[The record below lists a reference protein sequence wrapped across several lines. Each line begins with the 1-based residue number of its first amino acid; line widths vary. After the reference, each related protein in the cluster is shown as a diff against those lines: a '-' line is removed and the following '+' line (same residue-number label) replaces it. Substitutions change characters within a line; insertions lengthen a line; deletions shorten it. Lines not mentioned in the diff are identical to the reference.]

1 MSTTDTTDVEA
12 YDALPTEPD
21 QTGGYHPTEVL
32 YVKIAI
38 ILALITAAEISTYL
52 VDWGPAHLPA
62 LMVMMVVKFALVIG
76 FFMHLRFDNRIF
88 TWVFIAG
95 LALAVAVYIVMI
107 TTFRYWQN
115 L

>member
-1 MSTTDTTDVEA
+1 MSTTDALTDEA
-12 YDALPTEPD
+12 YEALPTEPD
-21 QTGGYHPTEVL
+21 QTGTHHPTELL
-32 YVKIAI
+32 YVKVAI
-38 ILALITAAEISTYL
+38 VLALITAAEISTYL

-62 LMVMMVVKFALVIG
+62 LIVMMVVKFALVIG
-76 FFMHLRFDNRIF
+76 FFMHLRFDNRLF

-107 TTFRYWQN
+107 TTFRYWQH